1 MAGRKGKEYER
12 EIEQIVREK
21 GEFLTDETPVKPADD
36 RVPPPS
42 SGQSFLAKLTPGKFL
57 MASLALL
64 LVGLLLW
71 TRIPAVGRFVALT
84 AVILFLLSYAYSLAR
99 RPTEQKRWRGQ
110 VVRYTSS
117 PSAWDRFLRWVRK
130 SKR

>member
-12 EIEQIVREK
+12 EIEQIIQEK
-21 GEFLTDETPVKPADD
+21 GEFLKGEIPVKPADD
-36 RVPPPS
+36 RVPAPPS
-42 SGQSFLAKLTPGKFL
+42 GRSFVAKLTPGKFL

-71 TRIPAVGRFVALT
+71 TRIPAAGRFVALT
-84 AVILFLLSYAYSLAR
+84 GVILFLLSYAYSLAHR
-99 RPTEQKRWRGQ
+99 STEQKRWRGL

-117 PSAWDRFLRWVRK
+117 PSVWDR
-130 SKR
+130 